1 MAGENATFF
10 YNYGKGGY
18 TATARCTGV
27 AYGMNVIA
35 TESHARQH
43 RAMYPHQRA
52 AGKFGLTLAF
62 KGYFEQY
69 AFMDFLRGYCR
80 SMMDAA
86 DTDHSPGMTVTIAG
100 EDGFHFMRKGLPVQG
115 IVDGDHVGSML
126 FTPTIMFE
134 TIVDP
139 LDTNAINE
147 STGSGYSWFEFGDN
161 YAGGAQDDTTKF
173 FYPVSAGSQNPN
185 LTASD
190 IYDFG
195 RQPDGYVG
203 PAPVV
208 GPVSAPGFGSPQLL
222 GN

>member
-10 YNYGKGGY
+10 YNYATGGY
-18 TATARCTGV
+18 TAKARCTGL
-27 AYGMNVIA
+27 AYSMNVIA

-52 AGKFGLTLAF
+52 PGRFGISLAF
-62 KGYFEQY
+62 KSYFEQHS
-69 AFMDFLRGYCR
+69 FMEFLRGYCR
-80 SMMDAA
+80 SMMDSS
-86 DTDHSPGMTVTIAG
+86 DVDHSPGMTVTVIG
-100 EDGFHFMRKGLPVQG
+100 EDGFNFMRKGLPVQG

-126 FTPTIMFE
+126 FTPTIIFE
-134 TIVDP
+134 TLVDP

-185 LTASD
+185 LRPED
-190 IYDFG
+190 LYDFG
-195 RQPDGYVG
+195 QPGGVQAT
-203 PAPVV
+203 PAAATPTVT
-208 GPVSAPGFGSPQLL
+208 APGFGSPELL